1 MFRKVNEPKTS
12 SIIIPSIVYEESR
25 MDIKPYIDYK
35 VEGYRIE
42 YAALYTDRELSDLVN
57 FTINWKNKAG
67 FDNVKKIR
75 ITRKIGTT
83 TIETIPINKNDDDGT
98 EISKNKKYFTNFEE
112 SILSVEFKGVPSDFA
127 NDSNIFGEN
136 VFSIEYSIDGNN
148 FNEISGLNTS
158 EMKKGVS
165 KEEVLLA
172 VESNK
177 FVTVQFNPKISQSG
191 EIVKQFKNDKG
202 YYFYPKQTGNLLYSV
217 NSKLYGQIGVPLNIV
232 IGTAGVGGVFLK
244 KTTDDTFLNVD
255 TNGNITSAVTG
266 YEFNIIKVPGET
278 EKIILGRYVTDSSNV
293 KKIDKVLVI
302 KDNNLKV
309 IDFDDISSVDV
320 YNSMFLTY
328 NTTEQISRVPCTTTQ
343 VVAYNCSNTDPV
355 PGLTNRRGRE
365 VTRVNITD
373 KGIGDGQCNVN
384 VRGVD
389 FSLLDYAN
397 NNNISRESPT
407 QYLVATNCGI
417 DCAYEIND
425 DVARPLCTSRSCF
438 KTIDGD
444 SVKKL
449 GQGVGYDT
457 LQGWNAD
464 GTQKVCPG
472 TTQRVDCFSRG
483 WLGPCD
489 PCDPKLD
496 DRVCDKVTTN
506 SPVKRYIKTYA
517 AETNNA
523 KCEPTPDVK
532 VNEWNASNDKKY
544 ETTENCEPSCT
555 KPIWRARP
563 SCTTS
568 GDKITTW
575 VNAALQRTGYPQCTN
590 PSAPSD
596 TSVTGGCIRC
606 SSKSLNMKDSITQ
619 PQRDACDNLVGCTS
633 QVGSSQTLSGLKKNL
648 TCLGNFGYLKS

>member
-75 ITRKIGTT
+75 ITRKIGNT
-83 TIETIPINKNDDDGT
+83 TIETIPINKYDKDNN

-136 VFSIEYSIDGNN
+136 VFSIEYSIDGTN
-148 FNEISGLNTS
+148 FSSVTGLNT
-158 EMKKGVS
+158 ETMKKGVS
-165 KEEVLLA
+165 REDVLLA
-172 VESNK
+172 VETKK
-177 FVTVQFNPKISQSG
+177 FVSVQFNPKIEQSG
-191 EIVKQFKNDKG
+191 EIVQQFENDTG
-202 YYFYPKQTGNLLYSV
+202 YYFYPKQTGSLLYSV

-244 KTTDDTFLNVD
+244 KTTDDKFLNVD
-255 TNGNITSAVTG
+255 TNGNIISDNTAG
-266 YEFNIIKVPGET
+266 YEFNIIAVPGDT
-278 EKIILGRYVTDSSNV
+278 AQIILGSYIIDSSNV
-293 KKIDKVLVI
+293 KKIHKVLVI
-302 KDNNLKV
+302 KDNNLNV
-309 IDFDDISSVDV
+309 INFDAISSEDV

-365 VTRVNITD
+365 VTRVNITN
-373 KGIGDGQCNVN
+373 KGIGDGKCKVTVN
-384 VRGVD
+384 NVD
-389 FSLLDYAN
+389 FNLLEYTTN
-397 NNNISRESPT
+397 PNISRESPT

-523 KCEPTPDVK
+523 KCEPTPTAL
-532 VNEWNASNDKKY
+532 VNEWNGSDDKKY
-544 ETTENCEPSCT
+544 ENTENCEASCT

-563 SCTTS
+563 SCNMTT
-568 GDKITTW
+568 KNTTW
-575 VNAALQRTGYPQCTN
+575 ENIAQPRTGYPQCTN

-596 TSVTGGCIRC
+596 TSVPGGCIRC
-606 SSKSLNMKDSITQ
+606 SSKSLNMEDSITQ
-619 PQRDACDNLVGCTS
+619 TQRDACDNLVGCMS
-633 QVGSSQTLSGLKKNL
+633 QVGSSQTLSGLKEDL
-648 TCLGNFGYLKS
+648 TCLGNYGY